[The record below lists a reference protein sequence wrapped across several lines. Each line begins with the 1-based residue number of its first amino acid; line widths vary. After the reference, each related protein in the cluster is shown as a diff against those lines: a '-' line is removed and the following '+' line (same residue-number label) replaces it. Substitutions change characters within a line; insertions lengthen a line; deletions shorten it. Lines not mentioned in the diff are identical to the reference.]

1 MNLDDALE
9 ANDLVTEVFRKYH
22 KIIIKNRPKYANACL
37 ISTQN
42 SAANGS
48 TANVNRQNGT
58 NNTNKNTM
66 DELHEIF
73 ASTSNTNATHSN
85 GKPIMTSLTPLEPT
99 TIAMTKVKSNGNF
112 DISSFLFHFQS
123 VYPFVVLNITL
134 IDVFCL
140 FFTEE
145 ASSDKSWQAIKD
157 LNNATS
163 SLDSLITSPITLP
176 ATTAS
181 IQSLSLANTYAN
193 ILNNGR
199 CSKIIK
205 EQK

>member
-22 KIIIKNRPKYANACL
+22 QIIIKNRPKYANACL

-48 TANVNRQNGT
+48 AANRNGQNGT

-85 GKPIMTSLTPLEPT
+85 GRSVMTTLTPLEPT
-99 TIAMTKVKSNGNF
+99 TLAATKVKSNGNF
-112 DISSFLFHFQS
+112 AFHFQR
-123 VYPFVVLNITL
+123 VYSFVALDITL
-134 IDVFCL
+134 INVFYL
-140 FFTEE
+140 FCTEE
-145 ASSDKSWQAIKD
+145 ASSNKSWQAIKD
-157 LNNATS
+157 LNNAAS
-163 SLDSLITSPITLP
+163 SLESLITSPINLP
-176 ATTAS
+176 STTTS
-181 IQSLSLANTYAN
+181 IQSLPLAHTFEN

-199 CSKIIK
+199 CSIITK
-205 EQK
+205 KQK